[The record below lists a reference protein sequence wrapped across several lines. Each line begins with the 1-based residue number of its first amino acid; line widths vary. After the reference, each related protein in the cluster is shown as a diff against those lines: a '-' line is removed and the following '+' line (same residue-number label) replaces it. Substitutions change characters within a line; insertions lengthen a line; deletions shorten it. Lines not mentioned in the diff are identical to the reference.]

1 MAEYDENVSRQT
13 VPLNGSADVPAPLY
27 GCVICCTSVPD
38 EKRTQLAEYAKQMG
52 AVHTYDLT
60 LDVTHLIVGEY
71 DTPKFRYVAQKRLDV
86 LPMMISWIEA
96 VRELW
101 INDQEI
107 DMPLLEQQHRL
118 PTFHSLRF
126 SMTGCDDP
134 TERLEIAAQV
144 KANGATYEG
153 DLTKSITHLI
163 SFRTEGP
170 KYKAAKTWKL
180 KIVSIEWVRDSLE
193 RGMIL
198 DEKLYDPALP
208 PNERGKDAW
217 DKTAPKRTSLGKRSR
232 ADSTTGL
239 DGGKRKLRRTAST
252 KLSTQNEQI
261 WGDIVGAGAAG
272 SVTQV
277 DRSGQWGTN
286 DEETPKPKSQP
297 PIVEA
302 QKPNLSIQSTIENPR
317 PAEGIFSG
325 CRFYTHGFPPART
338 RILHGHLFSN
348 GGEVVE
354 TVEDL
359 VRESRK
365 YQPNRLFRML
375 PHDLPVPDFP
385 PLPDSQLPIET
396 ITFWWLE
403 RCLHHKKF
411 LDPNDHVVGRPFP
424 VFPIEGFSD
433 MIVSSSAFAGIDL
446 LHFQRAV
453 ELLGATYS
461 EDFTPK
467 SSVLVTKSMAG
478 LRKDKYDHAQ
488 EWKIPILGADWIWES
503 ISAGTKLSTSKY
515 RCRSQ
520 KRSDSLPNTGVGKL
534 ASRHNRTRSEM
545 SKTEPRTSSHS
556 SKSSMKPPPPN
567 SGLDNTAF
575 STEDR
580 SSKASTKPPPNVG
593 PDSTAFSTED
603 PSDEHAEAPVKPSR
617 RSKLD
622 KTAFSIDGPANPP
635 TPNDPEEEIPPNNTA
650 PKEEYHTQG
659 FPSVPDIST
668 SNSEEISQDLV
679 YKSKPLTE
687 IDGNSPTRTVS
698 TAPAPTDHPAPRQ
711 DQAGLTS
718 AISTLLAKA
727 KTAPLHPAPEPRKR
741 GRIIGRVPSNMSTG
755 SNRSR
760 DTSVDSTATHGHPVE
775 YPPYNDSTPN
785 DRIQMLLNG
794 DKPTEEVDSQPPAT
808 QLQYEDTESNEARE
822 VLMAKMRGEKVDR
835 RGVRERERAVTLA
848 DYAEGPIARNTRRTG
863 RGALM

>member
-1 MAEYDENVSRQT
+1 
-13 VPLNGSADVPAPLY
+13 
-27 GCVICCTSVPD
+27 
-38 EKRTQLAEYAKQMG
+38 MG

-71 DTPKFRYVAQKRLDV
+71 DTPKFQYVAKRRLDV

-107 DMPLLEQQHRL
+107 DLPLLEQQYRL

-134 TERLEIAAQV
+134 TERLEIAALV

-163 SFRTEGP
+163 SFRTEGA
-170 KYKAAKTWKL
+170 KYKAARSWKL

-198 DEKLYDPALP
+198 DERLYDPALP
-208 PNERGKDAW
+208 PDERGKDAW

-232 ADSTTGL
+232 DESTTSL

-261 WGDIVGAGAAG
+261 WGDIVGGGARG

-277 DRSGQWGTN
+277 NRSGQWGTN
-286 DEETPKPKSQP
+286 EEEITKPK
-297 PIVEA
+297 A
-302 QKPNLSIQSTIENPR
+302 QSTSVEVQKSNQPMQPTIEKPQ
-317 PAEGIFSG
+317 PAQGIFSG
-325 CRFYTHGFPPART
+325 CRFYTYGFSPERT
-338 RILHGHLFSN
+338 QILHGHLFSN
-348 GGEVVE
+348 GGEVVQ
-354 TVEDL
+354 TIEDL
-359 VRESRK
+359 VKESGK

-375 PHDLPVPDFP
+375 PHDLPVSDFP
-385 PLPDSQLPIET
+385 TLPESQLPIET
-396 ITFWWLE
+396 VTFWWLE

-424 VFPIEGFSD
+424 VFPIEGFSG
-433 MIVSSSAFAGIDL
+433 MTVSSSAFAGIDL

-467 SSVLVTKSMAG
+467 SSVLVVKTLAG

-488 EWKIPILGADWIWES
+488 EWKTPIIGADWIWES
-503 ISAGTKLSTSKY
+503 ISAGTKLPPSKY

-520 KRSDSLPNTGVGKL
+520 KRSDSLPNTGVSKS
-534 ASRHNRTRSEM
+534 ASRHNRTGSEM
-545 SKTEPRTSSHS
+545 SITEPKASGHS

-567 SGLDNTAF
+567 AGFDNTAF

-580 SSKASTKPPPNVG
+580 PSKASMKPPPSVG
-593 PDSTAFSTED
+593 LDNTAFSRGH
-603 PSDEHAEAPVKPSR
+603 PSEEPADLPVKPSR

-622 KTAFSIDGPANPP
+622 KTAFS
-635 TPNDPEEEIPPNNTA
+635 EEELVKVPIANYPEGETA
-650 PKEEYHTQG
+650 PSDTALKEEYHTQG

-668 SNSEEISQDLV
+668 ADSEEVSQDLA
-679 YKSKPLTE
+679 YKTKPLTE

-698 TAPAPTDHPAPRQ
+698 TAPAPTDHPAPRH
-711 DQAGLTS
+711 DEGLTS
-718 AISTLLAKA
+718 AISALLAKA
-727 KTAPLHPAPEPRKR
+727 KTAPLHAAPEPRKR

-794 DKPTEEVDSQPPAT
+794 DKSTEDVDSQPPAT
-808 QLQYEDTESNEARE
+808 QLQYEDTESKEARE
-822 VLMAKMRGEKVDR
+822 VLMAKMRGEKIDR
-835 RGVRERERAVTLA
+835 KGLKERVVTLA
-848 DYAEGPIARNTRRTG
+848 DFADQPRSTRRTG
-863 RGALM
+863 RGALR

>member
-1 MAEYDENVSRQT
+1 MAEYDGNVSRQT
-13 VPLNGSADVPAPLY
+13 IPLNGSADVPAPLY

-86 LPMMISWIEA
+86 LPMMITWIEA

-134 TERLEIAAQV
+134 TERMEIAAQV

-163 SFRTEGP
+163 SFRTEGA

-232 ADSTTGL
+232 DESTTSL

-261 WGDIVGAGAAG
+261 WGDIVGGGAGG

-277 DRSGQWGTN
+277 NRSGQWGTN
-286 DEETPKPKSQP
+286 DEETPKPNPQP
-297 PIVEA
+297 TVVEV
-302 QKPNLSIQSTIENPR
+302 QKPNLSMQSTIENPR

-325 CRFYTHGFPPART
+325 CRFYTYGFPPEKT
-338 RILHGHLFSN
+338 QILHGHLFSN

-354 TVEDL
+354 TIEDL
-359 VRESRK
+359 VRESGK

-375 PHDLPVPDFP
+375 PHDLPLSDFP
-385 PLPDSQLPIET
+385 PLPDSQLPVET

-424 VFPIEGFSD
+424 VFPIGGFSG
-433 MIVSSSAFAGIDL
+433 MTVSSSAFAGIDL

-467 SSVLVTKSMAG
+467 SSVLVIKSMAG
-478 LRKDKYDHAQ
+478 LRRDKYDHAQ
-488 EWKIPILGADWIWES
+488 EWKTPIIGADWIWES
-503 ISAGTKLSTSKY
+503 ISAGTKLPTSKY

-520 KRSDSLPNTGVGKL
+520 KRSDSLPNTG
-534 ASRHNRTRSEM
+534 ASKPAPRHNRTSSEM
-545 SKTEPRTSSHS
+545 SRTEPRTSSHS

-575 STEDR
+575 STANR
-580 SSKASTKPPPNVG
+580 PSKASMKPPPNVG
-593 PDSTAFSTED
+593 LDSTAFSTED
-603 PSDEHAEAPVKPSR
+603 PSEEAAEAPVKPSR

-622 KTAFSIDGPANPP
+622 KTTFSTDEPAKATSPEQ
-635 TPNDPEEEIPPNNTA
+635 PEEEASPSDTA
-650 PKEEYHTQG
+650 LKEEYHTQS

-668 SNSEEISQDLV
+668 ADSEEISQDLA
-679 YKSKPLTE
+679 YKTNPLTE

-698 TAPAPTDHPAPRQ
+698 TAPAPTNHPAPRQ
-711 DQAGLTS
+711 EQEEGLTT
-718 AISTLLAKA
+718 AISSLLAKA
-727 KTAPLHPAPEPRKR
+727 KTAPLHAAPEPRKR

-835 RGVRERERAVTLA
+835 RGARERERVVTLA
-848 DYAEGPIARNTRRTG
+848 DYAEGPRNTRR
-863 RGALM
+863 RGGVR